1 MKGGETMP
9 TLQKARTIDEL
20 ADQLSR
26 AKLAILTDYR
36 GLKVSDLQGL
46 RGTLRPMGA
55 EFRIAKNT
63 LTKIAADRVGISG
76 LDPVLEGP
84 LALALVYDDIV
95 GASKVLT
102 DFARTSRI
110 LTVKGGVIDNRFISA
125 GDVETL
131 ATMPPR
137 EVLLGRL
144 VGMLASPMARTVG
157 VLSGPSRSIAYLL
170 KAREEQMAGGEA
182 IAAD

>member
-1 MKGGETMP
+1 MP

-20 ADQLSR
+20 TDQLSR
-26 AKLAILTDYR
+26 AKVAILTDYR

-63 LTKIAADRVGISG
+63 LTKIAAERIGITG

-84 LALALVYDDIV
+84 LALALVYDDVV
-95 GASKVLT
+95 GASKALT

-110 LTVKGGVIDNRFISA
+110 LTVKGAVLEGQFISA
-125 GDVETL
+125 SDVEAL
-131 ATMPPR
+131 ATLPPR
-137 EVLLGRL
+137 EVLLGKF
-144 VGMLASPMARTVG
+144 VGLLASPMARTVG

-170 KAREEQMAGGEA
+170 KARADALGGGEA
-182 IAAD
+182 LAAD